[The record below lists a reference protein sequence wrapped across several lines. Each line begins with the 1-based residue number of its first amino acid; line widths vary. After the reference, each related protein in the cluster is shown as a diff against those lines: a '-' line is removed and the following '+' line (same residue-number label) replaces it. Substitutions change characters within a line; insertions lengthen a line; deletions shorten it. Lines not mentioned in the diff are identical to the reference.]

1 MSLYVFIL
9 VAVSATLHVFWNLL
23 VKQSAEKV
31 SFAWLTSLAGTLV
44 LAPIF
49 VTYRLV
55 DPGPLSLEILG
66 WAALSGLFEAL
77 YVVFLF
83 AAYGKA
89 DLSVVYPLSRG
100 VAPVFT
106 LLLGSA
112 LVGDRVD
119 GRHLL
124 WLALVVCG
132 VVFVAVSIKSQA
144 EGRWQS
150 GDLLWPLATGA
161 MIAAYHLVDRRAMSL
176 AVAPNPVEY
185 LFLMHFFLAMYVTAW
200 ALWRNPRQGLW
211 AEWRLNRKSV
221 VIVGICTP
229 MAYLLIML
237 ALRLGNVTY
246 VAAGRN
252 VGIVVSTLVGGLY
265 LKEKVGPLRI
275 LGGLVIMIGV
285 AALVA
290 D

>member
-9 VAVSATLHVFWNLL
+9 VAISASIHVFWNLL
-23 VKQSAEKV
+23 VKQAEDKV
-31 SFAWLTSLAGTLV
+31 SFAWLTALAGTLV
-44 LAPIF
+44 LVPVF
-49 VTYRLV
+49 TVSRLV
-55 DPGPLSLEILG
+55 GPGPVSPEVLG
-66 WAALSGLFEAL
+66 YAALSGLFEAL
-77 YVVFLF
+77 YVFFLF
-83 AAYGKA
+83 GAYGRA

-112 LVGDRVD
+112 LVGDRVA
-119 GRHLL
+119 GRHLF
-124 WLALVVCG
+124 WVSLVICG
-132 VVFVAVSIKSQA
+132 VALVAVSIKSQA
-144 EGRWQS
+144 EGRWRP
-150 GDLLWPLATGA
+150 GDLLWPLGTGA
-161 MIAAYHLVDRRAMSL
+161 MIAAYHLVDRKAMNL
-176 AVAPNPVEY
+176 ALAPNPLEY
-185 LFLMHFFLAMYVTAW
+185 LFLMHFFLAVYVFAW
-200 ALWRNPRQGLW
+200 AIWRRPDKRLWS
-211 AEWRLNRKSV
+211 EWRSNRKSV
-221 VIVGICTP
+221 IIVGVCTP

-252 VGIVVSTLVGGLY
+252 LGIVVSTLVGGLY

-275 LGGLVIMIGV
+275 LGGLIIMIGV

>member
-1 MSLYVFIL
+1 MSLYVFML

-23 VKQSAEKV
+23 VKQSQDKV

-44 LAPIF
+44 LAPVF
-49 VTYRLV
+49 VAFRQL

-83 AAYGKA
+83 ASYGKA

-106 LLLGSA
+106 MLLGA
-112 LVGDRVD
+112 AMVGDRVD
-119 GRHLL
+119 PQHLAWVL
-124 WLALVVCG
+124 LVVLG
-132 VVFVAVSIKSQA
+132 VAFVAVSIKSQA
-144 EGRWQS
+144 EVKWRP
-150 GDLLWPLATGA
+150 GDLLWPLCTGA

-176 AVAPNPVEY
+176 AAAPSAVEY
-185 LFLMHFFLAMYVTAW
+185 LFLMQFFLAIYVTFW
-200 ALWRNPRQGLW
+200 AVWRKSKQGLW
-211 AEWRLNRKSV
+211 TEWRLNRKGV
-221 VIVGICTP
+221 IIVGICTP

-252 VGIVVSTLVGGLY
+252 IGIVVSTLVGGLY
-265 LKEKVGPLRI
+265 LKEKVGPLRVI
-275 LGGLVIMIGV
+275 GGLIIMIGV